1 NSSIVAANPVGSPSD
16 DTIGRLDSAKVTSS
30 NSNTCAQCGAPE
42 PSEKDKKAEA
52 KPMTAAPPK
61 VPAEQPAVSERERK
75 ETTADEVTTTT
86 GRAVALAKTRQEEDR
101 RSRDMPAPASKA
113 GPSRGPLQ
121 NQSNQINK
129 DGVFEMSVTRKV
141 GGKTFRNQIGR
152 ASCRERAQ
160 RS

>member
-1 NSSIVAANPVGSPSD
+1 GH
-16 DTIGRLDSAKVTSS
+16 VTGVRP
-30 NSNTCAQCGAPE
+30 CALPI
-42 PSEKDKKAEA
+42 S
-52 KPMTAAPPK
+52 
-61 VPAEQPAVSERERK
+61 
-75 ETTADEVTTTT
+75 DEVTTTP

-141 GGKTFRNQIGR
+141 GGKTFRNRDGAWYDSAYHGQSTTNFRR
-152 ASCRERAQ
+152 ATEEYKQLDSGLR
-160 RS
+160 